1 MSVCC
6 GAGERAAA
14 DVPRVGVP
22 GHDGAAAAV
31 GDLARGGAAA
41 GRALGQH
48 HRVELAHPG
57 PAARHHDVLPR
68 LRAAALRPAPL
79 MPTGSPTPATGFS
92 NLFLKNLPILFVKYL
107 LLMIWIDS
115 LSGAMWTSFV

>member
-1 MSVCC
+1 M
-6 GAGERAAA
+6 
-14 DVPRVGVP
+14 GVP

-68 LRAAALRPAPL
+68 LRAAAPRPATL
-79 MPTGSPTPATGFS
+79 MPTGLPTPSTGFN
-92 NLFLKNLPILFVKYL
+92 NLFLEKLAYFICEVFITYDLDRFDARRYVDVVR
-107 LLMIWIDS
+107 IDTVS
-115 LSGAMWTSFV
+115 ACA

>member
-1 MSVCC
+1 MIVYQCSV
-6 GAGERAAA
+6 AGERAAA

-22 GHDGAAAAV
+22 EHDGAAAAV

-68 LRAAALRPAPL
+68 LRAPELRSATL
-79 MPTGSPTPATGFS
+79 MPTPSTGFN
-92 NLFLKNLPILFVKYL
+92 NLLLKNLPILFVKYL
-107 LLMIWIDS
+107 LLMI
-115 LSGAMWTSFV
+115 